1 MGTLAAS
8 FAANPDNP
16 LEQFRGYIT
25 GVPSLLSFEDKSGMG
40 VVGGILL
47 YLLISMALF
56 SGILSVVPIMF
67 AGFLTI
73 MKLSYDI
80 GISWLF
86 KPEIRDQCL
95 SLFKSMLPAI
105 KLIIIIFSID
115 VINQTLGKNASML
128 SIVLFALFLIMD
140 FFNKGDTSSA
150 QSIINDIM
158 KPGVDDP
165 NESDKQA

>member
-115 VINQTLGKNASML
+115 VINQTLGKKCFNVEYC
-128 SIVLFALFLIMD
+128 IFCVVFNNG
-140 FFNKGDTSSA
+140 FF
-150 QSIINDIM
+150 Q
-158 KPGVDDP
+158 
-165 NESDKQA
+165 